1 MLIVETDWNRI
12 LLKVWPPHFSKLGQS
27 MHNKLRTHT
36 VEVDMKKIFIIF
48 KKGSHEVRRN
58 VKFQRCSSRTIFSS
72 KVQFRK
78 ISQKWQLVNE
88 RKSLNFCYLRKPL
101 GLKKDL
107 WLWHTYQLQGTEICL
122 FRHSGTTSMQD
133 SVDIGPV
140 SPNSSRQVGKEIL
153 LNVFI
158 GIDMPW
164 FPTLINLTPCW
175 FQAKLSIRVSPK
187 TAPTML

>member
-1 MLIVETDWNRI
+1 M
-12 LLKVWPPHFSKLGQS
+12 
-27 MHNKLRTHT
+27 
-36 VEVDMKKIFIIF
+36 F
-48 KKGSHEVRRN
+48 KSN
-58 VKFQRCSSRTIFSS
+58 IFSS

-107 WLWHTYQLQGTEICL
+107 WLWHTYQLRGTEICL

-187 TAPTML
+187 QPLLCFRHKIDFFRPVDKWELNSERRNLSKVSNDRHQ

>member
-1 MLIVETDWNRI
+1 MFNYLKAFTAI
-12 LLKVWPPHFSKLGQS
+12 LFNFMSKMTFNFVKHLKNDNWL
-27 MHNKLRTHT
+27 
-36 VEVDMKKIFIIF
+36 MKENLSTFVIW
-48 KKGSHEVRRN
+48 E
-58 VKFQRCSSRTIFSS
+58 
-72 KVQFRK
+72 
-78 ISQKWQLVNE
+78 
-88 RKSLNFCYLRKPL
+88 KPL